1 MFNEI
6 FLAVRNGRLPSVD
19 LLPLQAGGLPVC
31 ATQAQIAT
39 HAHAMPSATQPPV
52 TQASPILVGCRM
64 HAGQVLSGE
73 DHLYCGLR
81 AGRVA
86 SERPYCLS
94 LAKASLVEY
103 LFTQKQKQ
111 YAPNR
116 ANSIHSLAWDAVS

>member
-64 HAGQVLSGE
+64 HAGQVHSGE
-73 DHLYCGLR
+73 DHRSGGLL

-86 SERPYCLS
+86 CDYTNSLS
-94 LAKASLVEY
+94 LLEVSLFDREEPARTVW
-103 LFTQKQKQ
+103 
-111 YAPNR
+111 YAR
-116 ANSIHSLAWDAVS
+116 TTLLRS